1 MEDIKLL
8 PCPCC
13 GGRAK
18 IHKGLYRY
26 FDFIAVICMECGL
39 KTTDQPTIEAAVDKW
54 NTRKPIDRIVERLEE
69 LKNQYTDDCFVQ
81 KMMAAET
88 AIDIVKEAS
97 NG

>member
-13 GGRAK
+13 GGKAK

-69 LKNQYTDDCFVQ
+69 KGHLIHLTDLSKCIKID
-81 KMMAAET
+81 E
-88 AIDIVKEAS
+88 AIEIVKEVS
-97 NG
+97 NE